1 MGRNLPYEEGRLR
14 PRVLRAL
21 PGARQTQ
28 NPAWG
33 PGCSGH
39 GCLPRPKA
47 TPRAE
52 RSESKVVHSWRLW
65 GLKYRG
71 GGRGVQRE
79 RRVTVHLARA
89 PGAGR
94 SWGPG
99 SLAEVLLVTLDG
111 FLDAEQHGGQP
122 LVQPRDAVI
131 LLHCLRVAVHVL
143 LLVGVQQL
151 LYQLAFP
158 GI

>member
-1 MGRNLPYEEGRLR
+1 MR
-14 PRVLRAL
+14 RA
-21 PGARQTQ
+21 G
-28 NPAWG
+28 
-33 PGCSGH
+33 SGH
-39 GCLPRPKA
+39 VCSELCQGHGRHRTQPGDPAARGTAACPGPKQH
-47 TPRAE
+47 PE
-52 RSESKVVHSWRLW
+52 QRSESKVVHSWRLW

-151 LYQLAFP
+151 LYQLALP